1 MLTFTAIFA
10 SVSYNLVLLLL
21 VALPAIGVA
30 LGQGLVGRTMST
42 ALDLQPGARS
52 ILNSRIFIIG
62 SALTETA
69 AILATVVSLM
79 VLFKTRPNSLAES
92 FTFLG
97 VFFAMSFPATII
109 GFTASLPVRQALIA
123 AARQPLFAPKIAN
136 LFLLIVSL
144 ALTPIVFGFLIS
156 MIIIARLTPSI
167 DMLGG
172 ICFLGSGLV
181 LGIAAI
187 GPAIGTALLGSQA
200 CKSAG
205 TNREAYGSIF
215 SYTFIS
221 AAIIETPILFA
232 LVIAILLIF
241 MTLPATT
248 LSYYTCLLAVAMTG
262 IPTIAVGISTGRTA
276 KATVNQIAL
285 HPPLYPG
292 LLRMSLICQAL
303 TDANA
308 IYGLIISVIM
318 LFVFV

>member
-1 MLTFTAIFA
+1 MLTFAAIFA
-10 SVSYNLVLLLL
+10 STTYYLILLVLI
-21 VALPAIGVA
+21 ALPAIGVS
-30 LGQGLVGRTMST
+30 LGQGLVGRTMAT

-79 VLFKTRPNSLAES
+79 VLFKTAPTTLAES
-92 FTFLG
+92 FGFLG
-97 VFFAMSFPATII
+97 VFFAMTVPATVI
-109 GFTASLPVRQALIA
+109 GFLASLPVRQALIA
-123 AARQPLFAPKIAN
+123 AARQPIFAHKIAN

-144 ALTPIVFGFLIS
+144 ALTPIVFGFLVS
-156 MIIIARLTPSI
+156 MIILARITPDINFFTGMSY
-167 DMLGG
+167 L
-172 ICFLGSGLV
+172 CSGLV
-181 LGIAAI
+181 LGIGSI
-187 GPAIGTALLGSQA
+187 GPAIGTALLGTQA
-200 CKSAG
+200 CKGAG
-205 TNREAYGSIF
+205 TNKDAYAPIF

-232 LVIAILLIF
+232 LVISLLLLF
-241 MTLPATT
+241 MALPETT
-248 LSYYTCLLAVAMTG
+248 LGWVTCLLAVAMTG

-276 KATVNQIAL
+276 KAACNQIAL
-285 HPPLYPG
+285 RPELYPG